1 MTYTYFT
8 PRPATLDEGK
18 ALYRKLAAQ
27 YHPDHG
33 GSTEAMQR
41 INAEWD
47 ALRPLLPKY
56 ASQQARAGRAA
67 YEANHAQQQQMSP
80 EVAEMA
86 ARLSRMDGLKY
97 DIVGSWIWVH
107 PSARHLAKL
116 ETLGF
121 SWSRKRKLYYW
132 HPAGVE
138 SGRAGRRSYTHI
150 YTKYSGQS
158 YTGEAAEELAS

>member
-1 MTYTYFT
+1 MMYTYFT

-33 GSTEAMQR
+33 GDTATMQR

-56 ASQQARAGRAA
+56 ASQQAREGRAA
-67 YEANHAQQQQMSP
+67 YEAKQAARDQTAP

-86 ARLSRMDGLKY
+86 AKLSKMPGLKY
-97 DIVGSWIWVH
+97 DVVGKWIWIH
-107 PSARHLAKL
+107 PSARHLSKL
-116 ETLGF
+116 EALGF
-121 SWSRKRKLYYW
+121 RWSRNRKLYYW
-132 HPAGVE
+132 HPAGEE

-150 YTKYSGQS
+150 YTKYDGHS
-158 YTGEAAEELAS
+158 YTGEAAEEIAS